1 MSAIRWRAR
10 RGMLELDILL
20 SGFLDRHEHALDDDQ
35 IEALERLLTYPDA
48 ELWDIIAGRREVE
61 EGEKRLVELI
71 GTN

>member
-1 MSAIRWRAR
+1 MSAIRWHAR

-20 SGFLDRHEHALDDDQ
+20 SGFLDRHEHLLDDAQ
-35 IEALERLLTYPDA
+35 IETFERLLTYPDA

-61 EGEKRLVELI
+61 EDEKRLVELI

>member
-1 MSAIRWRAR
+1 MSAIRWRSR

-20 SGFLDRHEHALDDDQ
+20 SGFLDRHEHELDDAQ
-35 IEALERLLTYPDA
+35 IEAFERLLAYPDA

-61 EGEKRLVELI
+61 EGEKHLVELI